1 MFKKRENILERFN
14 GCWINFIVTE
24 RKRQPQIKKLF
35 INSTY
40 MKENGYQLDINGI
53 GIYEIGRPRSIEDLK
68 IKVLLDYSDN
78 YENAPRG
85 SRRDPK
91 NLTNCIIEIEYVNIG
106 DYEKYLLIKETE
118 RKYRYI

>member
-14 GCWINFIVTE
+14 GCWINLIVTE

-35 INSTY
+35 IKSTY
-40 MKENGYQLDINGI
+40 MKESGYQLDITGI
-53 GIYEIGRPRSIEDLK
+53 GIHEIGKPRSIEDFNTK
-68 IKVLLDYSDN
+68 IRMDYSDN

-85 SRRDPK
+85 SKRDPK
-91 NLTNCIIEIEYVNIG
+91 ILSNCVIEIEYVNIN
-106 DYEKYLLIKETE
+106 DYDKYLLIKETE